1 MHWKP
6 RSYQSNKEQDVLSLV
21 AKDAVNYEI
30 AELLKIS
37 ENTVKTHL
45 VTYGESACAKSPQQ
59 PSLL

>member
-1 MHWKP
+1 M
-6 RSYQSNKEQDVLSLV
+6 LSLV

-45 VTYGESACAKSPQQ
+45 VTYGESACAKAPS
-59 PSLL
+59 SLLCYKERSGQY